1 MIIFIVAGSDVVII
15 IKALMMESNNGE
27 NMAAACVY
35 QREIRRNVFTGFRL
49 QALYSDVQHNNLYN
63 MSWRFREKMQFSAR
77 YS

>member
-27 NMAAACVY
+27 NMAAACVH
-35 QREIRRNVFTGFRL
+35 QREIRRNGFTGFRL